1 MKRTIVLV
9 LLLLVANLPLCSA
22 GCATSQQRPTGA
34 QSEIREP
41 QWRPA
46 WATDGRWDPHWVKN
60 EPYRPW
66 PL

>member
-1 MKRTIVLV
+1 MKRTMVLI
-9 LLLLVANLPLCSA
+9 LLLLMANLLLSGA
-22 GCATSQQRPTGA
+22 GCATSQQRPTGE
-34 QSEIREP
+34 QPEIREP

-46 WATDGRWDPHWVKN
+46 WERDGRWDPHWVKN